1 MGLSFSQITPWGLV
15 AVIFVAFLTGYIVPR
30 TYMNDLQEII
40 KTLREAWRNEH
51 QARVKAEK
59 QRDEL
64 LDQYA
69 QTTVKVIAG
78 LPISGSPDESAARAL
93 DPGGDPDAVVAS

>member
-15 AVIFVAFLTGYIVPR
+15 AVVILAFILGYIVPR
-30 TYMNDLQEII
+30 TYVGDLQEII
-40 KTLREAWRNEH
+40 KTLREARDDEH
-51 QARVKAEK
+51 LARVKAEK

-69 QTTVKVIAG
+69 QTTVKVLAG
-78 LPISGSPDESAARAL
+78 LPLSGSPDESTVGAL
-93 DPGGDPDAVVAS
+93 DPGGDPDAAVAP